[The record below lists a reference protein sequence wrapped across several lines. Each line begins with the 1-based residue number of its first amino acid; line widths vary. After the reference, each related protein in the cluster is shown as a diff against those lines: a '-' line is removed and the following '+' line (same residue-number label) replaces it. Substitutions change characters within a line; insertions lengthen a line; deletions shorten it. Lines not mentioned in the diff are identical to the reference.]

1 MKTTAFAAAAL
12 FLLLAGPALS
22 AGGEQVLATAEGKAL
37 FEKRC
42 SRCHEIER
50 PLARDM
56 SRAEW
61 EKLLI
66 DMASRG
72 AEMDEEEKNLILDYL
87 TARFVFTS
95 KCTVCHTKERILDR
109 ERAHSDWVATVEA
122 MSAKSPDLL
131 TESEADAIISYL
143 NLVLGPSQ

>member
-1 MKTTAFAAAAL
+1 MKTTAVAAAL
-12 FLLLAGPALS
+12 FLLLVGPALS
-22 AGGEQVLATAEGKAL
+22 ADGPQVRATAEGKAL
-37 FEKRC
+37 FESRC

-66 DMASRG
+66 DMTSRG
-72 AEMDEEEKNLILDYL
+72 AEMDNEEKNLILDYL
-87 TARFVFTS
+87 AARFVFTS

-109 ERAHSDWVATVEA
+109 ERARRDWVATVEA